1 MAVSRLWSTPRNS
14 EMGRAVID
22 RARYEIRV
30 NGTLDR
36 RWWGWFED
44 YTITTEPSGDTRLS
58 GQISDQRLLIGT
70 LVTLHEFGHP
80 LVSVVL
86 VPQAQ
91 EDRGERF
98 SAQSHHV
105 EHGHA

>member
-1 MAVSRLWSTPRNS
+1 MR
-14 EMGRAVID
+14 RAVIG

-44 YTITTEPSGDTRLS
+44 CTITTEPSGETRLS
-58 GQISDQRLLIGT
+58 GQISDQRSLIGT
-70 LVTLHEFGHP
+70 LVTLHELGHP
-80 LVSVVL
+80 LVSAVL

-91 EDRGERF
+91 ETGAIEHRGERF
-98 SAQSHHV
+98 NAQGHHV